1 MKADFIN
8 AYYTHKGK
16 HHNVCKQ
23 CVLIKS
29 VMLDRAAH
37 ICSASTQK
45 AEEGGSQLEVSL
57 GQIRRPCCKN
67 KTNIV
72 MNATMEIIIL

>member
-1 MKADFIN
+1 MKADFIS
-8 AYYTHKGK
+8 AHHTHKGK

-23 CVLIKS
+23 CVLIKT

-37 ICSASTQK
+37 IYSASTQK

-57 GQIRRPCCKN
+57 DQTRRICGKN
-67 KTNIV
+67 KANIA
-72 MNATMEIIIL
+72 MNVTMEIIIL